1 VATKPVGYGA
11 PGFNNSGCG
20 TQLVP
25 GAGGFS
31 PTAPA
36 NCTGD
41 VRNTIEG
48 TLGFWYKVYNGSKGR
63 IQLGPQYSYVVKN
76 TWSGTPGEPHA
87 VDNMFFTSFRY
98 YLP

>member
-20 TQLVP
+20 TELPP
-25 GAGGFS
+25 GAGGFA
-31 PTAPA
+31 PTAPGS
-36 NCTGD
+36 CTGD

-48 TLGFWYKVYNGSKGR
+48 TLGFWYRVYSGSKGR
-63 IQLGPQYSYVVKN
+63 IQWGPQYSYVVKN

-87 VDNMFFTSFRY
+87 VDNMIFTSFRY